1 MDTIKITEKREDD
14 LEERRE
20 GKWEGLEG
28 GKGME
33 NVMIILQSQ
42 KKLVHAMHAYTH
54 TDTPV

>member
-14 LEERRE
+14 LEES
-20 GKWEGLEG
+20 LEG

-42 KKLVHAMHAYTH
+42 KKLVHAMHACAH